1 MGGHVRSRAH
11 VATPTALFEP
21 TREPGPFCHDG
32 RMDADT
38 PQTGRLTKLSDV
50 LDETDARLRRGEA
63 ASQAPW
69 STGFA
74 PLDGY
79 LSGGLRPG
87 ELALLGGPQ
96 GMGKTTFA
104 LQVARQVIAGGHAVL
119 YVSYEHDSV
128 NLLERLVAAE
138 AGERAGIDA
147 VPLRQVRALL
157 EGDGTSASLSDKLAE
172 TPGGAEA
179 LAAVSVDLD
188 RMHVLR
194 GGIDTSVTDI
204 ESAVREVTRGSGQ
217 RPLVVVDYVQKIA
230 MEGERAVDEERRMA
244 HVAGGLKDLALTE
257 AVPVLAIS
265 ASDAAGISEGKRLR
279 TQNLRGA
286 SSLAYE
292 ADVVLVLNEKYDVV
306 ARHHLVYGAAN
317 VERFHQFAV
326 LTIEKNRGGMAGVDM
341 EFRKRFE
348 QARYERAGELVTEQL
363 VDARLFVE

>member
-1 MGGHVRSRAH
+1 MHDDTTPSSRLA
-11 VATPTALFEP
+11 
-21 TREPGPFCHDG
+21 R
-32 RMDADT
+32 
-38 PQTGRLTKLSDV
+38 LSDV
-50 LDETDARLRRGEA
+50 LEETDARLRRGEA
-63 ASQAPW
+63 ASHAPW
-69 STGFA
+69 GTGFV
-74 PLDGY
+74 PLDSY

-87 ELALLGGPQ
+87 ELTLLGGPQ

-104 LQVARQVIAGGHAVL
+104 LQVARQVIAAGHAVL

-147 VPLRQVRALL
+147 VPLRSVRALL
-157 EGDGTSASLSDKLAE
+157 EGDGTSSSLSDKLAE

-179 LAAVSVDLD
+179 LAAVSLDLE
-188 RMHVLR
+188 RFHVLR
-194 GGIDTSVTDI
+194 GGVDTSVTDI
-204 ESAVREVTRGSGQ
+204 EDAVLSVVRQSGL
-217 RPLVVVDYVQKIA
+217 RPLVVIDYVQKIA
-230 MEGERAVDEERRMA
+230 LEGERAADEERRMA
-244 HVAGGLKDLALTE
+244 RVAGGLKDLALTE

-326 LTIEKNRGGMAGVDM
+326 LSIEKNRGGLADVDL

-348 QARYERAGELVTEQL
+348 QARYERGGELVHEQL

>member
-1 MGGHVRSRAH
+1 MHGDTTPSSRLA
-11 VATPTALFEP
+11 
-21 TREPGPFCHDG
+21 R
-32 RMDADT
+32 
-38 PQTGRLTKLSDV
+38 LSDV
-50 LDETDARLRRGEA
+50 LLETDARLRRGEA
-63 ASQAPW
+63 ASHAPW
-69 STGFA
+69 ATGFV
-74 PLDGY
+74 PLDSY

-87 ELALLGGPQ
+87 ELTLLGGPQ

-104 LQVARQVIAGGHAVL
+104 LQVARQVIAAGHAVL

-128 NLLERLVAAE
+128 YLLERLVAAE

-147 VPLRQVRALL
+147 VPLKSVRALL
-157 EGDGTSASLSDKLAE
+157 EGDGTSSSLSDKLAE

-179 LAAVSVDLD
+179 LAAVSLD
-188 RMHVLR
+188 IERFHVLR
-194 GGIDTSVTDI
+194 GGVDTSVTDI
-204 ESAVREVTRGSGQ
+204 EDSVRAVVAQTGQ

-230 MEGERAVDEERRMA
+230 LEGERAADEERRMA
-244 HVAGGLKDLALTE
+244 RVAGGLKDLALTDV
-257 AVPVLAIS
+257 VPVLAIS

-326 LTIEKNRGGMAGVDM
+326 LSIEKNRGGLAGVDL

-348 QARYERAGELVTEQL
+348 QARYERGGEVVREQL

>member
-1 MGGHVRSRAH
+1 MHGDTTPSSRLA
-11 VATPTALFEP
+11 
-21 TREPGPFCHDG
+21 R
-32 RMDADT
+32 
-38 PQTGRLTKLSDV
+38 LSDV
-50 LDETDARLRRGEA
+50 LLETDARLRRGEA
-63 ASQAPW
+63 ASHAPW
-69 STGFA
+69 ATGFV
-74 PLDGY
+74 PLDSY

-87 ELALLGGPQ
+87 ELTLLGGPQ

-104 LQVARQVIAGGHAVL
+104 LQVARQVIAAGHAVL
-119 YVSYEHDSV
+119 YVSYEHDPV
-128 NLLERLVAAE
+128 YLLERLVAAE

-147 VPLRQVRALL
+147 VPLKSVRALL
-157 EGDGTSASLSDKLAE
+157 EGDGTSSSLSDKLAE

-179 LAAVSVDLD
+179 LAAVSLAIE
-188 RMHVLR
+188 RFHVLR
-194 GGIDTSVTDI
+194 GGVDTSVTDI
-204 ESAVREVTRGSGQ
+204 EDSVRAVVAQTGQ

-230 MEGERAVDEERRMA
+230 LEGERAADEERRMA
-244 HVAGGLKDLALTE
+244 RVAGGLKDLALTDV
-257 AVPVLAIS
+257 VPVLAIS

-326 LTIEKNRGGMAGVDM
+326 LSIEKNRGGLAGVDL

-348 QARYERAGELVTEQL
+348 QARYERGGEVVREQL

>member
-1 MGGHVRSRAH
+1 MADDTTLDARLSR
-11 VATPTALFEP
+11 
-21 TREPGPFCHDG
+21 
-32 RMDADT
+32 
-38 PQTGRLTKLSDV
+38 LSDV

-63 ASQAPW
+63 ASYAPW
-69 STGFA
+69 ATGFV
-74 PLDGY
+74 PLDQY

-87 ELALLGGPQ
+87 ELTLLGGPQ

-104 LQVARQVIAGGHAVL
+104 LQIARQVIAAGHAVL

-138 AGERAGIDA
+138 AGERAGADA
-147 VPLRQVRALL
+147 VPLRSVRALL
-157 EGDGTSASLSDKLAE
+157 EGDGTSATLSDKLAE

-179 LAAVSVDLD
+179 LAAVSLDLG

-194 GGIDTSVTDI
+194 GGVDTSITDI
-204 ESAVREVTRGSGQ
+204 ASAVAAVTASGGLT
-217 RPLVVVDYVQKIA
+217 PLVVIDYVQKIA
-230 MEGERAVDEERRMA
+230 MEGERAADEERRMA
-244 HVAGGLKDLALTE
+244 HVAGGLKDLALT
-257 AVPVLAIS
+257 ASVPVLAIS
-265 ASDAAGISEGKRLR
+265 ASDAAGISDGTRLR

-317 VERFHQFAV
+317 VERFHQYAV
-326 LTIEKNRGGMAGVDM
+326 LSIEKNRGGIAGVDL

-348 QARYERAGELVTEQL
+348 QARYERGGELVKEQL

>member
-1 MGGHVRSRAH
+1 M
-11 VATPTALFEP
+11 T
-21 TREPGPFCHDG
+21 
-32 RMDADT
+32 ADT
-38 PQTGRLTKLSDV
+38 PQFSRLARLSDV

-63 ASQAPW
+63 ATQAPW
-69 STGFA
+69 STGFM
-74 PLDGY
+74 PLDSY

-87 ELALLGGPQ
+87 ELILLGGPQ

-104 LQVARQVIAGGHAVL
+104 LQIARQAIAGGHAVL

-138 AGERAGIDA
+138 AGERAGVDA
-147 VPLRQVRALL
+147 VPLRSVRALL
-157 EGDGTSASLSDKLAE
+157 EGDGTSMSLSDKLAE

-179 LAAVSVDLD
+179 LAAVSVGLD
-188 RMHVLR
+188 RLHVLR
-194 GGIDTSVTDI
+194 GGVDTSVTDI
-204 ESAVREVTRGSGQ
+204 EAAVREVARTGGL

-257 AVPVLAIS
+257 SVPVLAIS

-326 LTIEKNRGGMAGVDM
+326 LTIEKNRGGMAGVDL

>member
-1 MGGHVRSRAH
+1 MWRMPDDS
-11 VATPTALFEP
+11 TFE
-21 TREPGPFCHDG
+21 
-32 RMDADT
+32 
-38 PQTGRLTKLSDV
+38 GRLARLSDV

-63 ASQAPW
+63 ASHAPW
-69 STGFA
+69 ATGFV
-74 PLDGY
+74 PLDQY

-87 ELALLGGPQ
+87 ELTLLGGPQ

-104 LQVARQVIAGGHAVL
+104 LQVARQVIAAGHAVL

-138 AGERAGIDA
+138 AGERAGVDA
-147 VPLRQVRALL
+147 VPLRSVRALL
-157 EGDGTSASLSDKLAE
+157 EGDGTSESLSGMLAE

-179 LAAVSVDLD
+179 LAAVSIDLE

-194 GGIDTSVTDI
+194 GGIDTSITEI
-204 ESAVREVTRGSGQ
+204 ASAVAAVTASGGL
-217 RPLVVVDYVQKIA
+217 RPLVVVDYVQKIS
-230 MEGERAVDEERRMA
+230 MEGERAADEERRMA
-244 HVAGGLKDLALTE
+244 HVAGGLKDLALT
-257 AVPVLAIS
+257 ALVPVVAIS
-265 ASDAAGISEGKRLR
+265 ASDAAGISDGKRLR

-317 VERFHQFAV
+317 VERFHQYAV
-326 LTIEKNRGGMAGVDM
+326 LSIEKNRGGLAGIDL

-348 QARYERAGELVTEQL
+348 QARYERGGELVREQL
-363 VDARLFVE
+363 VDARLYVE

>member
-1 MGGHVRSRAH
+1 MARMHGDSSAASRLA
-11 VATPTALFEP
+11 
-21 TREPGPFCHDG
+21 R
-32 RMDADT
+32 
-38 PQTGRLTKLSDV
+38 LSDV

-63 ASQAPW
+63 ASHAPW
-69 STGFA
+69 ATGFV
-74 PLDGY
+74 PLDSY

-87 ELALLGGPQ
+87 ELTLLGGPQ

-104 LQVARQVIAGGHAVL
+104 LQIARQTIAHAHAVL

-128 NLLERLVAAE
+128 YLLERLVAAE

-147 VPLRQVRALL
+147 VPLRAVRALL

-179 LAAVSVDLD
+179 LAAVSLDLG
-188 RMHVLR
+188 RFHVLR
-194 GGIDTSVTDI
+194 GGVDTSITDI
-204 ESAVREVTRGSGQ
+204 EDAVRAIVALDGTP
-217 RPLVVVDYVQKIA
+217 PLVVVDYVQKVA
-230 MEGERAVDEERRMA
+230 LEGERAADEERRMA
-244 HVAGGLKDLALTE
+244 RVAGGLKDLALTE
-257 AVPVLAIS
+257 VVPVLAIS
-265 ASDAAGISEGKRLR
+265 ASDAAGIADGKRLR

-317 VERFHQFAV
+317 VEHFHQYAV
-326 LTIEKNRGGMAGVDM
+326 LSIEKNRGGLSHVDM

-348 QARYERAGELVTEQL
+348 QARYERGGDIVREQL
-363 VDARLFVE
+363 VDARLYVE